1 MAMNGKKDWMRWLNK
16 MGLYRIDWY
25 IVTRFLGTFAFT
37 LVLILAIIVVIDVQ
51 EKLESFMKPG
61 MTFRIIFDYYMALI
75 PYFAVL
81 LSPLFIFITVVF
93 FTSQL
98 AGRSEII
105 AMQAAGMSFKRLLRP
120 YMFSASILALISF
133 AFSSEMLPKLN
144 KTRIS
149 FTDTWVFNQKVTMDR
164 NLQAAV
170 SPGVIAYFG
179 TFDTT
184 ERTGYNFSLEKF
196 DSTTLVSRL
205 TAPRIVYDSTYH
217 WTIYDYN
224 IRHFDGLKER
234 NESGSMLD
242 TMLLLNPADLVI
254 SKEDG
259 EQLTTRALQTYIN
272 RQKKRGMGNIQNFQV
287 EFHRRFASIPAAFIL
302 TLIGACLSARKVKG
316 GLGLNIAIG
325 LLLAFSYIL
334 LFTISSS
341 YAINGALSPFVAAWL
356 PNFIFIPIAIFFF
369 WRAPR

>member
-1 MAMNGKKDWMRWLNK
+1 MPWAKWLSRI
-16 MGLYRIDWY
+16 GLHRIDLY
-25 IVTRFLGTFAFT
+25 IISRFLGTFVFT

-61 MTFRIIFDYYMALI
+61 MTLQIILDYYLALI
-75 PYFAVL
+75 PYFAVFL
-81 LSPLFIFITVVF
+81 APLFIFITVVF

-105 AMQAAGMSFKRLLRP
+105 AMQAAGMSFTRLLRP

-133 AFSSEMLPKLN
+133 TLSSELLPKLN
-144 KTRIS
+144 KTRIA
-149 FTDTWVFNQKVTMDR
+149 FTDNWVLNQKVTMDR
-164 NLQAAV
+164 NLQAAIG
-170 SPGVIAYFG
+170 PGVIAYFG

-184 ERTGYNFSLEKF
+184 ERTGYNFSIEQF

-217 WTIYDYN
+217 WTVYDYN
-224 IRHFDGLKER
+224 IRYFEGLKER
-234 NESGSMLD
+234 NESGAELD
-242 TMLLLNPADLVI
+242 TMLLITPADLVI

-259 EQLTTRALQTYIN
+259 EQLTTRELRTYIA
-272 RQKKRGMGNIQNFQV
+272 RQKERGMGNIQNFQV
-287 EFHRRFASIPAAFIL
+287 ELHRRFASIPAAFIL

-316 GLGLNIAIG
+316 GMGLNIALG

-341 YAINGALSPFVAAWL
+341 YAINGALSPFMAAWL
-356 PNFIFIPIAIFFF
+356 PNFIFIPIAIFFY

>member
-1 MAMNGKKDWMRWLNK
+1 MKSPDKRWMKWLNK
-16 MGLYRIDWY
+16 LGLYRIDWY
-25 IVTRFLGTFAFT
+25 IITRFLGTFLFT
-37 LVLILAIIVVIDVQ
+37 LVLVLAIIVVIDVQ

-61 MTFRIIFDYYMALI
+61 MTFKIILDYYFALI
-75 PYFAVL
+75 PYFAVFL
-81 LSPLFIFITVVF
+81 APLFIFITVVF
-93 FTSQL
+93 FTSKL

-133 AFSSEMLPKLN
+133 ALNSELLPKLN
-144 KTRIS
+144 KTRIN
-149 FTDTWVFNQKVTMDR
+149 FTDTWVLNQKVTMDR

-170 SPGVIAYFG
+170 GPGVIAYFG
-179 TFDTT
+179 TFDAI

-205 TAPRIVYDSTYH
+205 TAPRIVFDSTAH

-224 IRHFDGLKER
+224 IRHFEGLTER
-234 NESGSMLD
+234 NESGTELD
-242 TMLLLNPADLVI
+242 TMLLLSPADLVI

-259 EQLTTRALQTYIN
+259 EQLTTRELRRYI
-272 RQKKRGMGNIQNFQV
+272 RHQKERGMGNIKNFQV
-287 EFHRRFASIPAAFIL
+287 ELHRRFASIPAAFIL

-316 GLGLNIAIG
+316 GIGLNIAIG

-341 YAINGALSPFVAAWL
+341 YAINGALSPFMAAWL
-356 PNFIFIPIAIFFF
+356 PNFIFIPIAIFFY